1 MQVEQGDDYE
11 DEDYD
16 QMIVDGVPED
26 EGLEMH
32 SDAQPHFDNEDEDE
46 EDEEIE
52 EEDANLDQLP
62 DEGTSVE

>member
-32 SDAQPHFDNEDEDE
+32 SDAQPHFDNEDE

-52 EEDANLDQLP
+52 EEDANLD
-62 DEGTSVE
+62 